1 MSEICP
7 EICPFRATVETLA
20 PALMHRIQSQHLML
34 FSCFMYDHKNVHG
47 GVPPL
52 CHKRAALSQR
62 NASNQLCLDNNLA
75 FQWTL
80 EPNEMKCLKKS
91 FFFTVKM

>member
-7 EICPFRATVETLA
+7 EICPFRATVGTLA

-34 FSCFMYDHKNVHG
+34 FSCFMHAHKNVHG

-80 EPNEMKCLKKS
+80 EPNEMRN
-91 FFFTVKM
+91 V